1 MLKITRVEKL
11 EYEEVGSVDR
21 KKYIDTHM
29 VVRMMF
35 LSKCDWKW
43 GMPLKLTENL
53 ECGRKSLKSKKKENR
68 SQYW

>member
-1 MLKITRVEKL
+1 MLKIIRVEKL
-11 EYEEVGSVDR
+11 EYEEVGLVDR
-21 KKYIDTHM
+21 KKYIDIYM

-43 GMPLKLTENL
+43 GMLLKLIENL

-68 SQYW
+68 F